1 MSRIPLSVF
10 RQLLLHLFREKS
22 PMILTLIDDNMKSI
36 KQGDLIYISGVKYT
50 VSGILD
56 IGNYGVVAD
65 ISLEMEV

>member
-1 MSRIPLSVF
+1 
-10 RQLLLHLFREKS
+10 
-22 PMILTLIDDNMKSI
+22 MILTLIDDNMKSI

>member
-1 MSRIPLSVF
+1 
-10 RQLLLHLFREKS
+10 
-22 PMILTLIDDNMKSI
+22 MILTLIDDNMKSI
-36 KQGDLIYISGVKYT
+36 KQGDLIYISDVKYT